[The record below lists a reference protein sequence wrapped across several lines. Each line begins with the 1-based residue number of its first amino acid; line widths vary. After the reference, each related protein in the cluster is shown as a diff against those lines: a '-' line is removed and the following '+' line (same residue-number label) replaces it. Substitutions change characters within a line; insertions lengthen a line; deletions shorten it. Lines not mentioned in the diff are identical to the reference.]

1 MTIIGLTGGIGS
13 GKSTILK
20 WFEKNE
26 IPCFESDEI
35 SRKLINTNLKSRIVE
50 KFGLEICNPK
60 GDINRNLLGKKVFKN
75 PKLLESL
82 NNIIHPEVTKA
93 FDNFKFK
100 HRESPIILKEA
111 AILIE
116 SGAYKLCDIII
127 LIKAP
132 KHLRI
137 SRVKRRDGIRH
148 NDVLDRMKNQW
159 SDTKKEKFADYI
171 IENVSL
177 DKMYKKAQEI
187 FEKIKK

>member
-20 WFEKNE
+20 WFEKNG
-26 IPCFESDEI
+26 IPCFESDAI
-35 SRKLINTNLKSRIVE
+35 GKKLINTALKSQIIE
-50 KFGLEICNPK
+50 KFGLDICNSK

-93 FDNFKFK
+93 FNNFKFK
-100 HRESPIILKEA
+100 HKESPIIIKEA

-116 SGAYKLCDIII
+116 SGAYKLCDKII

-132 KHLRI
+132 KQIRI
-137 SRVKRRDGIRH
+137 SRVKRRDELSDS
-148 NDVLDRMKNQW
+148 DVLDRMKNQW

>member
-1 MTIIGLTGGIGS
+1 MIIIGLTGGIGS
-13 GKSTILK
+13 GKSTILR
-20 WFEKNE
+20 WFAKNG
-26 IPCFESDEI
+26 IPCFESDAI
-35 SRKLINTNLKSRIVE
+35 GRKLINTDLKSQVIE
-50 KFGLEICNPK
+50 KFGIEICNSK
-60 GDINRNLLGKKVFKN
+60 GDIDKNLLAKKVFKN

-82 NNIIHPEVTKA
+82 NNIIHPEIIMA
-93 FDNFKFK
+93 FNNFKYK
-100 HRESPIILKEA
+100 HRKSPIILKEA

-116 SGAYKLCDIII
+116 SGTYKSCDIII

-132 KHLRI
+132 KDLRI

-159 SDTKKEKFADYI
+159 SDTKKEKFADYV

>member
-20 WFEKNE
+20 WFEKNQ
-26 IPCFESDEI
+26 IPCFESDAI
-35 SRKLINTNLKSRIVE
+35 GKKLINTALKSQIIK
-50 KFGLEICNPK
+50 KFGPDICNSK
-60 GDINRNLLGKKVFKN
+60 GDINRNLLSNKVFKN

-93 FDNFKFK
+93 FNDFKFK
-100 HRESPIILKEA
+100 HKESPIIIKEA

-116 SGAYKLCDIII
+116 SGAYKLCDTII

-132 KHLRI
+132 KHIRI
-137 SRVKRRDGIRH
+137 SRVKRRDGISDS
-148 NDVLDRMKNQW
+148 DVLNRMKNQW